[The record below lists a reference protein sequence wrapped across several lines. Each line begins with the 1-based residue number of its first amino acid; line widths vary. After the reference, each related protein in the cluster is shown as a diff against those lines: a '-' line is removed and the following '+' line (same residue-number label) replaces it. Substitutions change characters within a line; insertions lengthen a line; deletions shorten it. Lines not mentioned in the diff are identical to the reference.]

1 MNSHNQNDQRL
12 YLGMTPQDA
21 VDTQDSHAV
30 VAVAA
35 GIHCLAWED
44 NPAAAVVVVLGELLR
59 VQEML
64 KLVVHQRYL
73 SRGE

>member
-1 MNSHNQNDQRL
+1 M
-12 YLGMTPQDA
+12 
-21 VDTQDSHAV
+21 DTQDSHAV

-44 NPAAAVVVVLGELLR
+44 NLAAAVVVVLGELLR

-73 SRGE
+73 SQEE